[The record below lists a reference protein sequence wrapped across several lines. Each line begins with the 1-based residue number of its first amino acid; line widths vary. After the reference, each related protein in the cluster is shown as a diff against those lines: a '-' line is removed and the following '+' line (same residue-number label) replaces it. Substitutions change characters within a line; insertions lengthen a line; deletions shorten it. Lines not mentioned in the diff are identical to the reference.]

1 MAQTQSI
8 EIDPHGRFTFDVDI
22 YAEVWREHESYDEL
36 QLRGI
41 VAEHAYD
48 SVRDVS
54 QFLSRFELIGM
65 LAEFETNRREQSARW
80 DNR

>member
-1 MAQTQSI
+1 MAQTQHVD
-8 EIDPHGRFTFDVDI
+8 IDPHGRFTFDVDI

-36 QLRGI
+36 QLRCI

-54 QFLSRFELIGM
+54 QLLSRFELIAM
-65 LAEFETNRREQSARW
+65 LAEFETNRREN
-80 DNR
+80 D